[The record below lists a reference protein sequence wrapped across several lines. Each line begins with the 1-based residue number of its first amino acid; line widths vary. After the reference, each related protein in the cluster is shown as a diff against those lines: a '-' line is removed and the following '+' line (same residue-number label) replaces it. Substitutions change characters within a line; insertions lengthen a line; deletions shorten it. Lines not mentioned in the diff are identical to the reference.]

1 MVSNNL
7 NFKYYNNIKYYNKL
21 YHLFLLKII
30 GRILKKGNKIFAIN
44 FLFKLKYLLKKN
56 INNDSNFVLFISL
69 LKALFKFY
77 FIRLRLGSVIKELP
91 IPLSINR
98 QVKIA
103 VKTFLKYSKIK
114 KSRSVNLKALNNIIL
129 LTSRRKSI
137 IIRKNNRN
145 YRKALDNRSFLYL
158 IRK

>member
-1 MVSNNL
+1 MNITK
-7 NFKYYNNIKYYNKL
+7 FKYYNNIKYYNKL
-21 YHLFLLKII
+21 YHLFILKII
-30 GRILKKGNKIFAIN
+30 GSILKRGNKIFAIN
-44 FLFKLKYLLKKN
+44 FLFRLKYLLKKH
-56 INNDSNFVLFISL
+56 INNDCNLVLFIAL
-69 LKALFKFY
+69 LKSLFKFF
-77 FIRLRLGSVIKELP
+77 FIKHRLGSVIKELP
-91 IPLSINR
+91 IPLSVNR

-114 KSRSVNLKALNNIIL
+114 KYRSINLKALNNIIL